1 MPSMQ
6 DTKTDPH
13 DVLEIAPD
21 VVLVARA
28 ATEFPSLA
36 PDPTHRP
43 GERQP
48 NMGAGLAAGPAT
60 PAVDTSFRATDTSG
74 GRARGGW
81 ARKALFTFLLTSC
94 SALAVAAWQ
103 HYGDDAQDMVA
114 GITPQIVPA
123 LTSWLPTQKP
133 ATVAQPD
140 AADTLPLRQTIP
152 PAAAAAQPPANVRA
166 TVAASAAASDATEQV
181 QMLQSMARD
190 VASLTQQVDELK
202 ATVAQLKAAQEQRQ
216 EQQHQEQVA
225 REKPRSE
232 ARVSE
237 AKPAEPRP
245 ARLGAPPR
253 PLGTIV
259 QRARP
264 VYPAPQAGY
273 VPAPLPPPGAAPVQV
288 APPPPPSASQLDD
301 EVVRPPMPVR

>member
-28 ATEFPSLA
+28 AADFPSLA
-36 PDPTHRP
+36 PDAAHRL

-48 NMGAGLAAGPAT
+48 NMGPGFATAPAPPT
-60 PAVDTSFRATDTSG
+60 VDTSFRATDTSG
-74 GRARGGW
+74 GRTRGGW
-81 ARKALFTFLLTSC
+81 ARKALFTFLFTSC

-103 HYGDDAQDMVA
+103 HYGDDAQEMAA
-114 GITPQIVPA
+114 GLAPRIMPA
-123 LTSWLPTQKP
+123 LTSWLPATKP
-133 ATVAQPD
+133 ATLTQSDPI
-140 AADTLPLRQTIP
+140 DTASLRQTVP
-152 PAAAAAQPPANVRA
+152 PAPAAAQPPTNA
-166 TVAASAAASDATEQV
+166 TATAAVSSPMTSETTEQV

-190 VASLTQQVDELK
+190 VASLTQQIDELK
-202 ATVAQLKAAQEQRQ
+202 ATVAQLKAAQERQELRQ
-216 EQQHQEQVA
+216 EQMP

-232 ARVSE
+232 ARVT
-237 AKPAEPRP
+237 EPRP
-245 ARLGAPPR
+245 SEPRPTKLGAPPR

-273 VPAPLPPPGAAPVQV
+273 APAPLPPPGAAPVQV
-288 APPPPPSASQLDD
+288 APPPPSASSPDD